1 MMITTIPLV
10 VPVVT
15 SVGYDPIWFGIFLV
29 VLCEASLVT
38 PPVGMNLYVVQ
49 GIRTDKG
56 PMKDIIIGMLP
67 FLAMMVVLLAL
78 LIYFPILALWLPGK
92 MIG

>member
-1 MMITTIPLV
+1 
-10 VPVVT
+10 
-15 SVGYDPIWFGIFLV
+15 
-29 VLCEASLVT
+29 
-38 PPVGMNLYVVQ
+38 MNLYVVQ

-67 FLAMMVVLLAL
+67 FLAMMGVLLAL